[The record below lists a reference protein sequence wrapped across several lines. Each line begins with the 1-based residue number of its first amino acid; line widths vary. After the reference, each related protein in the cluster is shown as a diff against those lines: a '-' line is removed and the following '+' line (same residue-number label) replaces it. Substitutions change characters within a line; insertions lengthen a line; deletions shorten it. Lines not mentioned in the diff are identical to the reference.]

1 MAAFVELHEQVY
13 DYIIK
18 HETDLR
24 NIVNNNNDENTVL
37 KMEEYLKKKPL
48 SNDFNGLSEEK
59 LNEMIRK
66 FKDKYVENA
75 DIPYQTG
82 GDPAT
87 AIAIATGVALL
98 CKLLFI
104 SSRPSNTSRS
114 ANTSAASANTSAAS
128 ANTSASVP
136 AVPAAPA
143 SSAAPAPAP
152 VPASSAAPASSQSSF
167 ASLFGFNRSA
177 APAAAPTPA
186 ATNTPASVPT
196 VSSTPAQSQSSF
208 ASLLS
213 FKSDPLQDV
222 YDAYFTDISNNDN
235 LDAYRLY
242 EYKRCIDYIGEN
254 TKATKLLDK
263 MREKVLAILNHPDR
277 NKHLPID
284 IELKEELLKIKS
296 LQTSIY
302 SDAKDFLKDY
312 KPDEKMITIKPD
324 KSRDEDKKGF
334 LPIIEIAATD
344 EDFAKN
350 VVLLGTN
357 LDDYEIKMMKMEG
370 LQWPAMEKIVWDV
383 SKTPPKLPES
393 LKNLSNDS
401 KKVQI
406 FIGSGDGLGRRTN
419 DPIENTKEEWEE
431 IHNDQK
437 DNTFQIHI
445 CDKNEFSDVMR
456 LRNIHYVSN
465 NNLVNNICICYMDA
479 TKVDQTN
486 RFLQKIPRVNNIIQS
501 EPQLINDPN
510 VKSFV
515 AELEEK
521 KTPQTSA
528 SKQATQAAQTQTP
541 ASKESTNATK
551 PQTNTANTDITN
563 FPIHVKNYING
574 IKNNEWGD
582 EYVLQ
587 EFAKIYKNHTVFVHK
602 YNTTDKKVVIQRQY
616 ENVTGNKEIH
626 IQHVNVNGINNNN
639 RSTIDENCEINN
651 CNHYVL
657 LKKDDTY
664 PYEIYDTV
672 ADGSCMFDALAQG
685 LIGEYKHYYELT
697 EDQKKK
703 RQTQIEELRK
713 NIAESLKNTYIKMTD
728 DEKSAFVAGIKPFE
742 LEE

>member
-222 YDAYFTDISNNDN
+222 YDTYFTDISNNDN

-324 KSRDEDKKGF
+324 KSPDEEKKEF

-350 VVLLGTN
+350 VVLLGTT

-370 LQWPAMEKIVWDV
+370 LQWTAMERIVWDV

-393 LKNLSNDS
+393 LKNLNTNS

-406 FIGSGDGLGRRTN
+406 FIGSGDGLGKRGN
-419 DPIENTKEEWEE
+419 DNKENTKQEWGN
-431 IHNDQK
+431 IPNDQQ

-445 CDKNEFSDVMR
+445 CDKNYNDFSDVMR

-465 NNLVNNICICYMDA
+465 KRLEDNICICYMDA
-479 TKVDQTN
+479 TKVVQTN
-486 RFLQKIPRVNNIIQS
+486 QFLQKIPRVNKIELS
-501 EPQLINDPN
+501 EPRLKNNDN
-510 VKSFV
+510 IKSFV
-515 AELEEK
+515 AELENK
-521 KTPQTSA
+521 PKSPKSTKPQTN
-528 SKQATQAAQTQTP
+528 TAAQTQTP
-541 ASKESTNATK
+541 ASKESTNATRK
-551 PQTNTANTDITN
+551 
-563 FPIHVKNYING
+563 H
-574 IKNNEWGD
+574 
-582 EYVLQ
+582 
-587 EFAKIYKNHTVFVHK
+587 
-602 YNTTDKKVVIQRQY
+602 RQY
-616 ENVTGNKEIH
+616 KL
-626 IQHVNVNGINNNN
+626 
-639 RSTIDENCEINN
+639 S
-651 CNHYVL
+651 
-657 LKKDDTY
+657 
-664 PYEIYDTV
+664 
-672 ADGSCMFDALAQG
+672 
-685 LIGEYKHYYELT
+685 
-697 EDQKKK
+697 
-703 RQTQIEELRK
+703 
-713 NIAESLKNTYIKMTD
+713 NTR
-728 DEKSAFVAGIKPFE
+728 
-742 LEE
+742 